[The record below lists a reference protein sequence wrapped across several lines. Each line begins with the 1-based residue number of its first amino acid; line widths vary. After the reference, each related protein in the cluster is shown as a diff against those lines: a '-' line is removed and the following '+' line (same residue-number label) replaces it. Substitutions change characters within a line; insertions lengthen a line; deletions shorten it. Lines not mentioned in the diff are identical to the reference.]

1 MNKLQSD
8 DLNAIVNI
16 QYGIGFELIEGQIEI
31 EITVFNETKKSK
43 TMPAC
48 RNRINFYEEFMW
60 KIDKAT
66 LKYGRSTNAI
76 VKIECFRT
84 TEKICFG
91 NIYKRQRIGHV
102 IIKLKE
108 FQIIGRNWDQSISIR
123 GYKLLGTNRYIE
135 LVIVLIIQEDNLEFE
150 NFIDFKKGPK
160 FNNKEINT
168 TKQSSELNKQ
178 ELYNKYNNEI
188 IQDNVSIYKTQKE
201 KNDRINQINEQ
212 EKSRFSNIL
221 EKQESRFHEILNKC
235 EELLNSLNID
245 NKHEQFCKKGMH
257 NINELNTVKK
267 KVEQSI
273 KESKDSLKSSGYNEH
288 KLSELLATCL
298 KHTDEWLKVMQ
309 KIKKDIE
316 VNKLYKC
323 SSNSFCNSSIQSE
336 NDFERP
342 TIIVKEIKKKLNEL
356 IEYITNMHNKVKNNK
371 SKRSREISTLKNASC
386 VLSKVCDIIAKKIGD
401 DR

>member
-8 DLNAIVNI
+8 DLNTIVNI

-66 LKYGRSTNAI
+66 LKYGRSTNAV
-76 VKIECFRT
+76 VKVECFRT

-123 GYKLLGTNRYIE
+123 GYKLLGTSRYIE

-150 NFIDFKKGPK
+150 NFTDFKKGSK

-168 TKQSSELNKQ
+168 TKQSLELNKHGN
-178 ELYNKYNNEI
+178 YN
-188 IQDNVSIYKTQKE
+188 
-201 KNDRINQINEQ
+201 
-212 EKSRFSNIL
+212 
-221 EKQESRFHEILNKC
+221 
-235 EELLNSLNID
+235 
-245 NKHEQFCKKGMH
+245 
-257 NINELNTVKK
+257 
-267 KVEQSI
+267 
-273 KESKDSLKSSGYNEH
+273 LK
-288 KLSELLATCL
+288 
-298 KHTDEWLKVMQ
+298 
-309 KIKKDIE
+309 IE
-316 VNKLYKC
+316 
-323 SSNSFCNSSIQSE
+323 
-336 NDFERP
+336 
-342 TIIVKEIKKKLNEL
+342 
-356 IEYITNMHNKVKNNK
+356 
-371 SKRSREISTLKNASC
+371 
-386 VLSKVCDIIAKKIGD
+386 
-401 DR
+401 